1 MGVKFAKLSLILIG
15 LTMISVLIVGIVFF
29 SYVHQYVET
38 SIDESIFYMVG
49 SDSASKFYYYT
60 ENSEGEAVAVEL
72 TEEAL
77 YGEYRSIYVDYSQI
91 PEHMINAFVSIEDK
105 RFYSHN
111 GVDWKRTVSAALNYI
126 FPFRDSYGGST
137 ITQQLIKNVTDRDDY
152 SFQRKLQEIF
162 WALDLETKM
171 NKEEILGLYLNIIN
185 LSQGCYG
192 IGAAADYYFSKNVS
206 DLTLNECA
214 CIAAITNNPSY
225 YDPVRNPE
233 HNTDRKNLILKEMYV
248 QGYISEEEYLKCV
261 GEQIVLNLKDEG
273 KKQKVRSWYTDM
285 VIEDII
291 SDLMEQK
298 GYSRAMA
305 SLIIYTGGLQI
316 YTTMDPEIQT
326 ILENYYRDTSNF
338 YMGESEVTPQ
348 SSMIII
354 DPESGDVLG
363 VVGAIGEKK
372 GNRLQNFATQT
383 VRPAGSVIK
392 PLSVYA
398 PALDQGLIQWSSV
411 YDDVP
416 VSFSQNSNGEYV
428 AWPKNSD
435 GDYRGLINVN
445 YALEKSINTV
455 TVKILQQLGVERSF
469 DFLYD
474 QLQIKSLIRQGT
486 DQNGISITDCD
497 LASLGLGQ
505 MNYGVSVREITA
517 AYSIFPN
524 QGVYNQ
530 YRSYYKVTDYAG
542 SILLENP
549 YRGEAAIDEGS
560 ASVMNLMLQNVVE
573 NGTAKTITLKNQM
586 DCAGKTGTTQNNYDR
601 WYVGYTPYYIG
612 GVWYG
617 YEYPKSL
624 SGSNQCL
631 KIWDEIM
638 SEVHKTK
645 LNKINEEELKHFE
658 ISDDVVTAEYCKDSG
673 LCITNACLHDPRGDR
688 REIGYFMRGEEPTGY
703 CSVHVPVAY
712 DRVEGGVCLSGSCP
726 HLNIDY
732 IGLICVERSF
742 PTQIYVTDAQY
753 VWRDLPDGGRI
764 ELSPSLPFFSKI
776 LDEKEYCGISK
787 TEIQFNRACR
797 RHLTYSRN

>member
-1 MGVKFAKLSLILIG
+1 MKVKLLKISLILIS
-15 LTMISVLIVGIVFF
+15 LTMITVLIAGLSFF
-29 SYVHQYVET
+29 GYVNRYIET
-38 SIDESIFYMVG
+38 SIDESIFFMVG

-60 ENSEGEAVAVEL
+60 EDQEGNEIAVEL
-72 TEEAL
+72 TDEAL
-77 YGEYRSIYVDYSQI
+77 YGEYRSIYVDYAQI
-91 PEHMINAFVSIEDK
+91 PEHMIHAFVSIEDK
-105 RFYSHN
+105 RFYSHH
-111 GVDWKRTVSAALNYI
+111 GVDWKRTVSAGLNYL
-126 FPFRDSYGGST
+126 FQFRDSYGGST

-192 IGAAADYYFSKNVS
+192 IGAAADYYFSKSVS

-233 HNTDRKNLILKEMYV
+233 HNTQRKNLILSEMHA
-248 QGYISEEEYLKCV
+248 QGYISEEEYLECV
-261 GEQIVLNLKDEG
+261 EGQIVLNLRDEG
-273 KKQKVRSWYTDM
+273 KKQTVRSWYTDM

-305 SLIIYTGGLQI
+305 SLMIYTGGLQI
-316 YTTMDPEIQT
+316 YTAMDPEIQA
-326 ILENYYRDTSNF
+326 ILERYYHDTSNF
-338 YMGESEVTPQ
+338 YAGEAEVTPQ
-348 SSMIII
+348 SSMIVM
-354 DPESGDVLG
+354 DPQNGDILG

-398 PALDQGLIQWSSV
+398 PALDTGVIQWSSV

-435 GDYRGLINVN
+435 GEYRGLINVN

-455 TVKILQQLGVERSF
+455 TVKILQELGVEQSF

-474 QLQIKSLIRQGT
+474 RLQMKSLIRQGT

-497 LASLGLGQ
+497 LAALGLGQ
-505 MNYGVSVREITA
+505 MNYGVSVREVTA
-517 AYSIFPN
+517 AYSIFTN

-530 YRSYYKVTDYAG
+530 WRSYYKVTDFAG

-549 YRGEAAIDEGS
+549 YRGEAVIKEEN
-560 ASVMNLMLQNVVE
+560 ASIMSLMLQNVVKK
-573 NGTAKTITLKNQM
+573 GTAKSITLKSEI
-586 DCAGKTGTTQNNYDR
+586 DCAGKTGTTQSNYDR

-638 SEVHKTK
+638 SEIHKTK
-645 LNKINEEELKHFE
+645 LGAVDKKEIKHFE
-658 ISDDVVTAEYCKDSG
+658 ISDEVVSAEYCKDSG
-673 LCITNACLHDPRGDR
+673 FCMTNACLHDPRGER
-688 REIGYFMRGEEPTGY
+688 REVGYFARGEEPTGY

-712 DRVEGGVCLSGSCP
+712 DSEEGGVCVFGSCP
-726 HLNIDY
+726 HMNVEY

-742 PTQIYVTDAQY
+742 PVQIYVTDAQY
-753 VWRDLPDGGRI
+753 VWRELPEGTRV
-764 ELSPSLPFFSKI
+764 ELSSSLAFFSNV
-776 LDEKEYCGISK
+776 LGEKEYCGISK
-787 TEIQFNRACR
+787 TELQFNRACR

>member
-1 MGVKFAKLSLILIG
+1 MKVKLLKISLILIG
-15 LTMISVLIVGIVFF
+15 LTMITVLIAGLSFF
-29 SYVHQYVET
+29 GYVNRYIET
-38 SIDESIFYMVG
+38 SIDESIFFMVG

-60 ENSEGEAVAVEL
+60 EDQEGNEIAVEL
-72 TEEAL
+72 TDEAL
-77 YGEYRSIYVDYSQI
+77 YGEYRSIYVDYAQI
-91 PEHMINAFVSIEDK
+91 PEHMIHAFVSIEDK
-105 RFYSHN
+105 RFYSHH
-111 GVDWKRTVSAALNYI
+111 GVDWKRTVSAGLNYL
-126 FPFRDSYGGST
+126 FQFRDSYGGST

-192 IGAAADYYFSKNVS
+192 IGAAADYYFSKSVS

-233 HNTDRKNLILKEMYV
+233 HNTQRKNLILSEMHA
-248 QGYISEEEYLKCV
+248 QGYISEEEYLECV
-261 GEQIVLNLKDEG
+261 EGQIVLNLRDEG
-273 KKQKVRSWYTDM
+273 KKQTVRSWYTDM

-305 SLIIYTGGLQI
+305 SLMIYTGGLQI
-316 YTTMDPEIQT
+316 YTAMDPEIQA
-326 ILENYYRDTSNF
+326 ILERYYHDTSNF
-338 YMGESEVTPQ
+338 YAGEAEVTPQ
-348 SSMIII
+348 SSMIVM
-354 DPESGDVLG
+354 DPQNGDILG

-398 PALDQGLIQWSSV
+398 PALDTGVIQWSSV

-435 GDYRGLINVN
+435 GEYRGLINVN

-455 TVKILQQLGVERSF
+455 TVKILQELGVEQSF

-474 QLQIKSLIRQGT
+474 RLQMKSLIRQGT

-497 LASLGLGQ
+497 LAALGLGQ
-505 MNYGVSVREITA
+505 MNYGVSVREVTA
-517 AYSIFPN
+517 AYSIFTN

-530 YRSYYKVTDYAG
+530 WRSYYKVTDFAG

-549 YRGEAAIDEGS
+549 YRGEAVIKEEN
-560 ASVMNLMLQNVVE
+560 ASIMSLMLQNVVKK
-573 NGTAKTITLKNQM
+573 GTAKSITLKSEI
-586 DCAGKTGTTQNNYDR
+586 DCAGKTGTTQSNYDR
-601 WYVGYTPYYIG
+601 WYVGYTPYYVG

-638 SEVHKTK
+638 SEIHKTK
-645 LNKINEEELKHFE
+645 LGAVDKKEIKHFE
-658 ISDDVVTAEYCKDSG
+658 ISDEVVSAEYCKDSG
-673 LCITNACLHDPRGDR
+673 FCMTNACLHDPRGER
-688 REIGYFMRGEEPTGY
+688 REVGYFPRGEEPTGY

-712 DRVEGGVCLSGSCP
+712 DSEEGGVCVSGSCP
-726 HLNIDY
+726 HMNVEY

-742 PTQIYVTDAQY
+742 PVQIYVTDAQY
-753 VWRDLPDGGRI
+753 VWRELPEGTRV
-764 ELSPSLPFFSKI
+764 ELSSSLAFFSNV
-776 LDEKEYCGISK
+776 LGEKEYCGISK
-787 TEIQFNRACR
+787 TELQFNRACR